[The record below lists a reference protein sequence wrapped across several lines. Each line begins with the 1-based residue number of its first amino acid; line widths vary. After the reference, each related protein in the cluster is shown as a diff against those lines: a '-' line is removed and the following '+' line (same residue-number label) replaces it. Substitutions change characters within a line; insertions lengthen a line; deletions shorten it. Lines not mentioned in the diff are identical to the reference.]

1 MTTAEYTTPRSTTR
15 YFVASAIWAAVIIPL
30 AWLSSTFLSIPG
42 AFGAGYFWLPQMAMP
57 TGAYFL
63 GPWGWLAAAVGTFF
77 GGMLAGSPLLINIAQ
92 NPIPAFLANALLF
105 WLLLKAFR
113 VEIGTGLLERQQR
126 SLTSVVVIVVATVIV
141 AVVAGFFIGR
151 ATESLGISP
160 RWGYL
165 LTFLLTLPAWYL
177 LGVPLNRHVAGALAA
192 IVISSVVSAVM
203 GAYAWATIGGMG
215 PAAWTIVFPGWA
227 LGDIVAGSLAVPL
240 MWTIFGEMNRRGLN
254 WSLQR

>member
-1 MTTAEYTTPRSTTR
+1 MSTSEYTQPTSPTR
-15 YFVASAIWAAVIIPL
+15 FFVASAIWAAVIIPL

-57 TGAYFL
+57 TGAYFF

-113 VEIGTGLLERQQR
+113 VEVGAGLAATKAR
-126 SLTSVVVIVVATVIV
+126 SWQSILAVVVGTAVV
-141 AVVAGFFIGR
+141 AVVAGYFIGQ
-151 ATESLGISP
+151 ATEALNISS

-165 LTFLLTLPAWYL
+165 VVFLITLPAWYI
-177 LGVPLNRHVAGALAA
+177 LGVPFNRHVFGALAA
-192 IVISSVVSAVM
+192 IVISSLVSAAM
-203 GAYAWATIGGMG
+203 GAYAWATIGEMG
-215 PAAWTIVFPGWA
+215 ASAWTIVFPGWS

-240 MWTIFGEMNRRGLN
+240 MWTLKDEMERRGLV
-254 WSLQR
+254 WRGGS